1 MVSKMMRSVM
11 CLVLLFGVVTMTVDA
26 ANKSRIGTAGAQE
39 LLIPVGARGIAFGPS
54 SMVFSRGSEAIFWN
68 PAGLSRADNG
78 VEAMVSHMSYFADIN
93 VIYGAIGVKAGDFG
107 SIGFSL
113 KSVGFGDIPV
123 TTESF
128 PDGTGATYSPTFLN
142 VGFTYSKLLTDRIS
156 VGLTGTLVSERIME
170 LAATGVAFNI
180 GIQYQNLGINGLNL
194 GVSVRNLGP
203 NMQFNGSNLL
213 TQATTGE
220 ARGTQWYT
228 VQAASFEMPSS
239 MEIGLGYAKSF
250 DEYNTFQ
257 VGAMFRN
264 NNYQED
270 EYSFGGEYSF
280 QNTMFVRGG
289 YIMSPQ
295 TDKDLTGASGYMYDF
310 TVGFGLHT
318 NAGGVDLAFD
328 YAYRH
333 MKYFESNNVITMRV
347 GF

>member
-1 MVSKMMRSVM
+1 MLFDLPWPVEEEHRGFILRDGGEAVGFLGTIFSRRTVGGTTCRFCNLSSWIVKESHRSSSLQLILPV
-11 CLVLLFGVVTMTVDA
+11 LFGPVASDA
-26 ANKSRIGTAGAQE
+26 TAWR
-39 LLIPVGARGIAFGPS
+39 LICALD
-54 SMVFSRGSEAIFWN
+54 EEH
-68 PAGLSRADNG
+68 LSR
-78 VEAMVSHMSYFADIN
+78 VREARATARRRVWELTGPPRRLILDIDATLLTAHSEKE
-93 VIYGAIGVKAGDFG
+93 GAAGTYKG
-107 SIGFSL
+107 
-113 KSVGFGDIPV
+113 GFGFHP
-123 TTESF
+123 
-128 PDGTGATYSPTFLN
+128 
-142 VGFTYSKLLTDRIS
+142 LLCF
-156 VGLTGTLVSERIME
+156 E
-170 LAATGVAFNI
+170 
-180 GIQYQNLGINGLNL
+180 
-194 GVSVRNLGP
+194 
-203 NMQFNGSNLL
+203 
-213 TQATTGE
+213 ATTGE